1 MIRVAVNVKPRTR
14 QQFIDYSTRVARQS
28 ARQELEAIGRE
39 WVEEVTKIVQA
50 ELPRRDGD
58 RHKRNTTHLDQS
70 FQYRIIEGP
79 NDGFPMR
86 LELTTKPGV
95 NAKKIAALE
104 FGNPDHDIPKGRKTI
119 PLRWGDAPGD
129 LSKEAAFMGQVRWT
143 STGPN
148 SKGKAGR
155 GYGFM
160 RRARDRVM
168 ARRRAKR

>member
-104 FGNPDHDIPKGRKTI
+104 YGVEGEHVIEAKRTTY
-119 PLRWGDAPGD
+119 LRWGDAPGD
-129 LSKEAAFMGQVRWT
+129 LHRPFQQQVTWKP
-143 STGPN
+143 TGRI
-148 SKGKAGR
+148 AQ